1 MNTASQSSGEDIIIG
16 FQPIPPALEK
26 VMRTVDRQ
34 PEADSLDVGA
44 YTKRA
49 ARVIAEIRA
58 ALDDH
63 EGFED
68 GQSALGIAEERNT
81 VSGARGLILHRFLRS
96 GRYSG
101 PLGEIL
107 SESGRLDPAGIEL
120 FDRFRYAAY
129 QFGLKLFIH
138 QAENGGR
145 PVYRA
150 FAVTSENQSSTTF
163 WFLARLLVR
172 PFEVEQWKPI
182 PDEDTGGG
190 V

>member
-1 MNTASQSSGEDIIIG
+1 MNTASQSSGHDIIIG

-120 FDRFRYAAY
+120 FD

-145 PVYRA
+145 PDYRA

-163 WFLARLLVR
+163 WFLARLLVT
-172 PFEVEQWKPI
+172 PFEAEQWKPI
-182 PDEDTGGG
+182 PDENTGAG